1 MKLKKKEK
9 TAILSET
16 DLLVIH
22 SNKKITAF
30 WNVSGKQS

>member
-1 MKLKKKEK
+1 MKLKKKNP
-9 TAILSET
+9 TILSET

-30 WNVSGKQS
+30 WNVSGKHS